1 MARFHCLIRPFAALV
16 GGQAVVSARTLRALR
31 LDDGEAPSLQ
41 GAGCFDSSWEL
52 GRGLDVREGLPGDA
66 GLYEWLDVCLRAD
79 EVGAEVA
86 GLGTVAVT
94 TTTITTT
101 TTTTATAAPPQR
113 ALRGASLA
121 TSRATAS
128 PRSITA
134 IA

>member
-66 GLYEWLDVCLRAD
+66 GLYEWLAVCLRAD
-79 EVGAEVA
+79 DVGAEVA
-86 GLGTVAVT
+86 GLGTVAV
-94 TTTITTT
+94 IT

>member
-31 LDDGEAPSLQ
+31 LDDGDAPSLQ
-41 GAGCFDSSWEL
+41 GPGWFDSSWEL
-52 GRGLDVREGLPGDA
+52 GRGLEVREGLPGDA
-66 GLYEWLDVCLRAD
+66 GLYEWLAVCLRAD
-79 EVGAEVA
+79 DVGAEVA
-86 GLGTVAVT
+86 GLGTVAV
-94 TTTITTT
+94 I
-101 TTTTATAAPPQR
+101 TTTATASSPQR
-113 ALRGASLA
+113 ALRAPSLA